1 MKKERIIFQNSK
13 IYINEGNGFGEG
25 LLYCGQ
31 MYTNPDGCPCGD
43 CDGHCGPDNGC
54 PCPDCDYT
62 LSYILYST
70 GKMKC
75 EICKK
80 TLIRIN
86 IFNLRNIL
94 KSNIYYM
101 GNDFTCDSC
110 YKDYTGI
117 LFIPLMV
124 CKKCNYKLC
133 PKCAFSKITVFE
145 QKIPYIEEGY
155 KLGAGMIY
163 CKNNYVDPNYCLCGG
178 CDGNCG
184 PEKGCQ
190 CPLCDS
196 ILGYNIYLKSNN
208 MRCNKCNNLLVKT
221 TLYELK
227 KNFGENAINSL
238 KCFLC
243 YQNNK
248 NDFQIIY
255 FCYKCKNNICKL
267 CAFKNNI
274 VDIKNI
280 CFPKQPIFLD
290 NMEKVI
296 EEKIK
301 KKKNGRN

>member
-1 MKKERIIFQNSK
+1 MKGMDLEKDY
-13 IYINEGNGFGEG
+13 YIVVK
-25 LLYCGQ
+25 CI
-31 MYTNPDGCPCGD
+31 GCPCGD

-62 LSYILYST
+62 LSYILYFT

-145 QKIPYIEEGY
+145 QKIPYIDISSNY
-155 KLGAGMIY
+155 YFRYATTATKSALGPLSRPMPITKRQAMRNERTARRNPLYTGI
-163 CKNNYVDPNYCLCGG
+163 CHTPARTQHPRLTVFPALQLHEDK
-178 CDGNCG
+178 GNT
-184 PEKGCQ
+184 
-190 CPLCDS
+190 
-196 ILGYNIYLKSNN
+196 
-208 MRCNKCNNLLVKT
+208 RNK
-221 TLYELK
+221 
-227 KNFGENAINSL
+227 
-238 KCFLC
+238 
-243 YQNNK
+243 
-248 NDFQIIY
+248 
-255 FCYKCKNNICKL
+255 
-267 CAFKNNI
+267 
-274 VDIKNI
+274 
-280 CFPKQPIFLD
+280 
-290 NMEKVI
+290 
-296 EEKIK
+296 
-301 KKKNGRN
+301 R